1 MQSDQ
6 MIRST
11 AGVDP
16 ATLRSIERVYRDWDA
31 ALHAKDVEAA
41 VALYAEDVRLESPLV
56 RHLTGSQRGVVQ
68 GRDNLRAFIRIVF
81 ERTPTSRGHY
91 RSGFFTDGRKLI
103 WEYPRET
110 PEGDQMDFVEF
121 DGDRG
126 RPDPPPLRLLGL
138 VRSEGHRGGSLSPL
152 NEARL

>member
-6 MIRST
+6 TIRST

-41 VALYAEDVRLESPLV
+41 LALYAEDVQLESPLV
-56 RHLTGSQRGVVQ
+56 RHLTGAQRGVVQ
-68 GRDNLRAFIRIVF
+68 GRDNLREFIRIVF
-81 ERTPTSRGHY
+81 ERTPTSGGHH
-91 RSGFFTDGRKLI
+91 RSGCFTDGHKLI

-110 PEGDQMDFVEF
+110 PGGDQMDFAESMEIENGLIRRHCVYWGWYGVSVIEE
-121 DGDRG
+121 DRY
-126 RPDPPPLRLLGL
+126 
-138 VRSEGHRGGSLSPL
+138 HR
-152 NEARL
+152 